1 MRETQAII
9 ERVRRVGAGIQQID
23 LAVDAALTQLEP
35 GQSVFAAP
43 FVQGGPATWEPY
55 LRAQWI
61 PVDVLPGRIV
71 IEVLPEP
78 GGEAGRYN
86 PGDVVSLLSP
96 VGRPIPLR
104 GKIYHLLL
112 IAEDALPTPFVYL
125 ARKVIGGGVEVTLV
139 MGGRAADYP
148 LELLPPEVEI
158 IRSETE
164 WKWPDQVD
172 TLTWAD
178 QVLALASTYTQTDT
192 YRRLYD
198 TVNQLRHQAIPEN
211 YVCGMYYPRLA
222 CATGACLACMVP
234 SKKQVLACVDGPAID
249 LKRLNL

>member
-9 ERVRRVGAGIQQID
+9 ERIRRVADGVQQID
-23 LAVDAALTQLEP
+23 LAVDAALAQLEP
-35 GQSVFAAP
+35 GQSLFAAP
-43 FVQGGPATWEPY
+43 FVPPDQITWEPY

-61 PVDVLPGRIV
+61 PVDILPGRV
-71 IEVLPEP
+71 VVEVETRHI
-78 GGEAGRYN
+78 GGLYN

-104 GKIYHLLL
+104 GKIYHMLL
-112 IAEDALPTPFVYL
+112 IAEDMLPTPFVYL
-125 ARKVIGGGVEVTLV
+125 ARKLIGGGVEVTLV
-139 MGGRAADYP
+139 MGGRATKYP

-158 IRSETE
+158 IHSETD

-178 QVLALASTYTQTDT
+178 QVLILAPVQTNFEA

-198 TVNQLRHQAIPEN
+198 AINQLRHQSIPDH
-211 YVCGMYYPRLA
+211 YVAGMYYPRLA
-222 CATGACLACMVP
+222 CGSGACLACMIS
-234 SKKQVLACVDGPAID
+234 SKKQLLACTDGPAID
-249 LKRLNL
+249 LKRLNF